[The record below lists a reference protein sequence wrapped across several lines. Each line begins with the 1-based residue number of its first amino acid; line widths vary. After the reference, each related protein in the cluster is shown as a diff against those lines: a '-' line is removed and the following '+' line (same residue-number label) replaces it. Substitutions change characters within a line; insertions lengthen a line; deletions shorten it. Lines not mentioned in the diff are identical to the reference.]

1 MDELRDLVDVLYDA
15 SHLVKDEVEKILQK
29 GDMTPG
35 EFEIIYKAACMAE
48 KLKEAGGPDS
58 EEMSYGYGYP
68 NRYNMGYSERR
79 GRSPVTG
86 RYISRGMNRGGY
98 SGHSIED
105 RMIASLEEQFDNA
118 QSEHERK
125 VIQEEIDHIRNG
137 R

>member
-1 MDELRDLVDVLYDA
+1 MDELRDLVDVLYEA
-15 SHLVKDEVEKILQK
+15 SHLVKNEVEKIVQK

-35 EFEIIYKAACMAE
+35 ELENVYKATCMTE
-48 KLKEAGGPDS
+48 KLMKMQGQEDEG
-58 EEMSYGYGYP
+58 MSYGYP

-105 RMIASLEEQFDNA
+105 RMIASLEEQYDNA